1 MGFAG
6 WTWPAWPSISR
17 LLGLLASGAVAT
29 MVLAAPVQAQP
40 RQQAGAALF
49 EAWAGPW
56 AGEGT
61 LTTADG
67 TRIRCLVTYVVLDR
81 GYAVRLDLRCAS
93 DAYRFEITS
102 DIAQN
107 GPSLSGNWFESTRRV
122 GGKITGR
129 AAGSELNI
137 RADGDTF
144 TALVTLTTQGN
155 RQTFRLE
162 SPGSQL
168 SEVAITLSRGPR

>member
-1 MGFAG
+1 M
-6 WTWPAWPSISR
+6 TLRRSR
-17 LLGLLASGAVAT
+17 LLRLLASGAVAT

-67 TRIRCLVTYVVLDR
+67 TRTRIRCLVTYAVQDR

-102 DIAQN
+102 DIAQS

-137 RADGDTF
+137 RAEGDTF

-168 SEVAITLSRGPR
+168 SEVAITLNRGPR